1 MMQNYMIKGSIFPIT
16 LVILLSSTI
25 PLKSIFF
32 KVTLFYT
39 SRKIQRE
46 YDSLGWR
53 AAKASLSID
62 QERHLL

>member
-16 LVILLSSTI
+16 LVILLSTI